1 MESLDLRIR
10 KCVSWKTAGI
20 IVVVVVLTALVILA
34 LYPFSWSGFG
44 SYSNPKGEFLR
55 YKTLW
60 DWLQLL
66 IVPAALA
73 LFAYWFT
80 CQRERLARDIEES
93 RTREARL
100 QSYFDRMT
108 ELILDKA
115 LSSSEPGA
123 RVRDIARARTL
134 TVVRGLDG
142 ERKGALL
149 RFLLE
154 AHLITAPHPII
165 KLDRADL
172 RSADLIRADLRNA
185 DLSGAD
191 LSNANLRNAALVSV
205 NLGNADL
212 RCANLRNAA
221 MDQADLHSADLIQAD
236 LHSADLIQADLRNA
250 NLSNANLSNADLLC
264 ANLSGANLS
273 NADLNEAKDLTV
285 ASQNPCANLS
295 PNFCEYPPGSE
306 CE

>member
-1 MESLDLRIR
+1 MESLDLRNR
-10 KCVSWKTAGI
+10 KCVSSKTAGI
-20 IVVVVVLTALVILA
+20 IVVVVLTALVVVLA

-44 SYSNPKGEFLR
+44 SYNGPKGEFQR
-55 YKTLW
+55 YKTIW
-60 DWLQLL
+60 DWMQLL
-66 IVPAALA
+66 VVPALLA
-73 LFAYWFT
+73 GFAAWFT

-100 QSYFDRMT
+100 QNYFDRMT

-172 RSADLIRADLRNA
+172 RSADLILK
-185 DLSGAD
+185 
-191 LSNANLRNAALVSV
+191 
-205 NLGNADL
+205 
-212 RCANLRNAA
+212 
-221 MDQADLHSADLIQAD
+221 QA
-236 LHSADLIQADLRNA
+236 
-250 NLSNANLSNADLLC
+250 
-264 ANLSGANLS
+264 
-273 NADLNEAKDLTV
+273 
-285 ASQNPCANLS
+285 
-295 PNFCEYPPGSE
+295 
-306 CE
+306 